1 MKVFLDQQND
11 KSKILAKAAIK
22 AAEILDLTDDEFLKI
37 LKINRLSI
45 AQLKNFNLLNL
56 IFFDEEI
63 AILFISIF
71 NLLHKLSG
79 GDVYLMCY
87 FMRSYNYLTGGIPI
101 KQIQSSNGLVKIYKE
116 LGNISEKTFRS

>member
-1 MKVFLDQQND
+1 MNVFLDQQND

-22 AAEILDLTDDEFLKI
+22 AAEVLDLTDDEFLKI
-37 LKINRLSI
+37 LKIKKSSI

-79 GDVYLMCY
+79 GDVDLMCY
-87 FMRSYNYLTGGIPI
+87 FMRSYNHLTGGIPI
-101 KQIQSSNGLVKIYKE
+101 KQIQSSNGLVKIYNE